1 VGLDARNGFITTHGW
16 TETATITPVELGL
29 RMAGIGVRHA
39 LFTDVSRDGA
49 LSGSNVQATIELAQQ
64 TTLQVI
70 ASGGVATLDELT
82 LLSKSGVVAGAVI
95 GMALYT
101 EQFTL
106 QEAIRLTKQG

>member
-1 VGLDARNGFITTHGW
+1 MDSSPRTDGQKPPPSPLLQ
-16 TETATITPVELGL
+16 LGL
-29 RMAGIGVRHA
+29 RMAEMGVRHA

-82 LLSKSGVVAGAVI
+82 L
-95 GMALYT
+95 T
-101 EQFTL
+101 
-106 QEAIRLTKQG
+106 